1 MNEEQT
7 VEIPKSVAVD
17 SLAAILNLIAVNP
30 SKKNRYRPAADI
42 LTEVL
47 RKHSENEWREKTR

>member
-1 MNEEQT
+1 MDEEPK

-30 SKKNRYRPAADI
+30 SRKNRYRPAADI
-42 LTEVL
+42 LMEVL
-47 RKHSENEWREKTR
+47 RKHSEDEWREKAR

>member
-1 MNEEQT
+1 MEEEKI
-7 VEIPKSVAVD
+7 EIPKSTAVD

-30 SKKNRYRPAADI
+30 SKESRYRPAADI

-47 RKHSENEWREKTR
+47 RKHSESEWREKSR